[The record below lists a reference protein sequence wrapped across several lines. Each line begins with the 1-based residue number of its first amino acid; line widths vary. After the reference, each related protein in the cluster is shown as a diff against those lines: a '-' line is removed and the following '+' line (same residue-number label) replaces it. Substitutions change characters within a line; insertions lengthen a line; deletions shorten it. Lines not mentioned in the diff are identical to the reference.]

1 MPIKFIFSFQKSEI
15 DANLFTITQVKQQSR
30 QSFAFNK
37 TETAIYL
44 HILLRTQ
51 NGQTLYIA
59 YCTAPR
65 RAGWFGF
72 GLSLSRQIW
81 ISITVMRYQ
90 KKNNCK
96 SPNFTAL
103 KTMIYIFYKKTHYH
117 KKNNN
122 KVFKFLPQKSH
133 NKYQKSR
140 LTFEKSCEKT
150 VMKKKQSLDVKKNR
164 SCQ

>member
-1 MPIKFIFSFQKSEI
+1 MPGLLTIKFYFLKSEI
-15 DANLFTITQVKQQSR
+15 DANMFTITQVKQQSQ

-37 TETAIYL
+37 TETRWDCNIFAHSSQNSKRPNITHCLL
-44 HILLRTQ
+44 H
-51 NGQTLYIA
+51 
-59 YCTAPR
+59 
-65 RAGWFGF
+65 RAAWFGTDTGF

-81 ISITVMRYQ
+81 ISITVMRYE

-122 KVFKFLPQKSH
+122 KVFKFLPKKSH
-133 NKYQKSR
+133 NKYQRSR

-150 VMKKKQSLDVKKNR
+150 QTVMPNR
-164 SCQ
+164 

>member
-1 MPIKFIFSFQKSEI
+1 MKLTQICLRLRKSNNKVSKVLLLIKLRLQYICTFFSE
-15 DANLFTITQVKQQSR
+15 L
-30 QSFAFNK
+30 K
-37 TETAIYL
+37 TAKHYT
-44 HILLRTQ
+44 LLTVPRHA
-51 NGQTLYIA
+51 TL
-59 YCTAPR
+59 R
-65 RAGWFGF
+65 WLVWFGF

-133 NKYQKSR
+133 NKYRKSR

-150 VMKKKQSLDVKKNR
+150 VMKKKPNR
-164 SCQ
+164 

>member
-1 MPIKFIFSFQKSEI
+1 MDALSPFCSKLVTLTPRGGLWTFL
-15 DANLFTITQVKQQSR
+15 ANL
-30 QSFAFNK
+30 A
-37 TETAIYL
+37 L
-44 HILLRTQ
+44 
-51 NGQTLYIA
+51 
-59 YCTAPR
+59 CAPR

-140 LTFEKSCEKT
+140 LTLNRLSIW
-150 VMKKKQSLDVKKNR
+150 KKNVR
-164 SCQ
+164 KQWWEKANRPVLQSSR